1 MINIDLSDCNTPA
14 HYDQQTFH
22 SISSDD
28 VKCFS
33 FYSMV
38 YNFPS
43 IHPHN
48 DIYCLVW
55 LDDSFGH
62 RECIPMTFMW
72 RRRQKLK
79 LRTSVMNF
87 RRYVTLVKF
96 FLFLYKINSL
106 KKLVIGDCIIAKPSN
121 GCTTRAKKFTRYLS
135 FKLSC
140 EEMRTRENNL
150 AAVIKR
156 SYLGGK
162 VISASCDV
170 D

>member
-1 MINIDLSDCNTPA
+1 M
-14 HYDQQTFH
+14 H
-22 SISSDD
+22 SDD
-28 VKCFS
+28 FYVATSAKVKTSHKCDELS
-33 FYSMV
+33 SLR
-38 YNFPS
+38 
-43 IHPHN
+43 
-48 DIYCLVW
+48 DA
-55 LDDSFGH
+55 
-62 RECIPMTFMW
+62 RE
-72 RRRQKLK
+72 
-79 LRTSVMNF
+79 V
-87 RRYVTLVKF
+87 F
-96 FLFLYKINSL
+96 FFLYKINSL

-156 SYLGGK
+156 SYLSGK